1 MVANSLAMA
10 GVPGVD
16 YLLVSG
22 NVKLGKDKG
31 QGQLLLTRSTLF
43 AFRVKQ
49 SAVTMTA
56 VHFGLLGGLIAHFIE
71 KQRAKK
77 RTPPEHLRDPEIEGL
92 GPELA
97 NKINRGSLL
106 AKLPLNKSL
115 KIERTKMGFQFSS
128 AGELVVY
135 QGFMSK
141 GKITDFLALQGIDV
155 R

>member
-1 MVANSLAMA
+1 MAANNLATA

-22 NVKLGKDKG
+22 NLNIEKNKG
-31 QGQLLLTRSTLF
+31 QGQLLLTRSSVF

-71 KQRAKK
+71 KQRAKS
-77 RTPPEHLRDPEIEGL
+77 RTPPDHLRDPEIESL

-106 AKLPLNKSL
+106 AKLPLKEEL
-115 KIERTKMGFQFSS
+115 KIERTKMGFQFSG
-128 AGELVVY
+128 AGEVVVY

-141 GKITDFLALQGIDV
+141 GKITDFLTLQGIDV